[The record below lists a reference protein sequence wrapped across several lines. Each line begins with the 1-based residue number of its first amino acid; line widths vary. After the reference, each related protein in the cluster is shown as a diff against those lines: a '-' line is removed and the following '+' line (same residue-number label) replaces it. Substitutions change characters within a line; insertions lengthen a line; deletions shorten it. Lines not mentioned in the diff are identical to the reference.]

1 MIKTF
6 RGKMSTGDTQRI
18 RLSTNN
24 GLTGYRIVK
33 FNVMP
38 TKFWNGDYESTFI
51 ISKNSLPDVTSP
63 LAPNDTVDFT
73 DPNVIAASIW
83 SSRGGAETYT
93 EDLTVIMDSMKF
105 NQDIYISYYDTKT
118 NDGQNYMV
126 ELEQVKLDLSEATV
140 ATLKDMRGRE

>member
-51 ISKNSLPDVTSP
+51 ISKNPLPDVTSP

-83 SSRGGAETYT
+83 SSRGAAETYT
-93 EDLTVIMDSMKF
+93 EDLTVIMDNMTF

>member
-51 ISKNSLPDVTSP
+51 ISKNPLPGT
-63 LAPNDTVDFT
+63 NDTVDFT

-83 SSRGGAETYT
+83 SSRGAAETYT
-93 EDLTVIMDSMKF
+93 EDLTVIMDNMTF